1 MAHQELRTARFV
13 ACVENRAVGQDDTCR
28 FQRAIAIGM
37 RAAAH
42 SAGVVHHDSAHHGRL
57 DTSGVWGEIPA
68 IRAEYLI
75 HALSDDTRLQS
86 NALPV
91 VGNAILLPFL
101 AANHQQTVANSLSA
115 QAGSCCTEGY
125 MFPLLVCACQDG
137 LHICFRCRVQHFLWY
152 QAIETCISSPR
163 QSFDILLH
171 GYLLLLF
178 FFEFPILSQISRDT
192 RLLRTSQLPVTY
204 IGNICYFLCGIS
216 PHPCTNTRGCL
227 PSNSVCRTLRG
238 YVPNRIPCQTY

>member
-1 MAHQELRTARFV
+1 MAHQELRTTSFV
-13 ACVENRAVGQDDTCR
+13 ACIENRAVCQDDTCR

-75 HALSDDTRLQS
+75 HALSDDTWLQG

-91 VGNAILLPFL
+91 VNNAILLPFL

-115 QAGSCCTEGY
+115 QAGSRCTEGY

-137 LHICFRCRVQHFLWY
+137 LHVCFGCRVQHFFWY
-152 QAIETCISSPR
+152 QAIETCIGSPR
-163 QSFDILLH
+163 QSFDILFH
-171 GYLLLLF
+171 EYLLLLF
-178 FFEFPILSQISRDT
+178 SSNLAVLSVLPRNPDVPDFPD
-192 RLLRTSQLPVTY
+192 
-204 IGNICYFLCGIS
+204 S
-216 PHPCTNTRGCL
+216 PL
-227 PSNSVCRTLRG
+227 F
-238 YVPNRIPCQTY
+238 I